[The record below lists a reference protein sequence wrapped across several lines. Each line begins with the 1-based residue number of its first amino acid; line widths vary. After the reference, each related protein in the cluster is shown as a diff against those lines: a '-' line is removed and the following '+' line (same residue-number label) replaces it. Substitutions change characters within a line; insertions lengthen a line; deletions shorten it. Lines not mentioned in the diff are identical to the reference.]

1 MSVLKVVEL
10 LSSSTESWE
19 DAAKKAVVKASE
31 TLKGIR
37 SVYIKEQSATVRDGK
52 IEEYRVNVKLT
63 FEVLD

>member
-19 DAAKKAVVKASE
+19 DAAKKAVEKANES
-31 TLKGIR
+31 LKGIR

-52 IEEYRVNVKLT
+52 IQEFRVNVKLT
-63 FEVLD
+63 FEVLG

>member
-19 DAAKKAVVKASE
+19 DAAKKAVAIASE

>member
-10 LSSSTESWE
+10 LSASTESWE
-19 DAAKKAVVKASE
+19 DAANKAVAKASE

-37 SVYIKEQSATVRDGK
+37 SVYIQEQSATVRDGK
-52 IEEYRVNVKLT
+52 IHEYRVNVKLT